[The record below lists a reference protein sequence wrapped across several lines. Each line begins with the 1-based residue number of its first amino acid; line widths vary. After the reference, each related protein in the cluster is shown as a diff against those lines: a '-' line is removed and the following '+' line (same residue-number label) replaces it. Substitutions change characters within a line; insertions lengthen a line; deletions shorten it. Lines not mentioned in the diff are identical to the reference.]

1 MSHPHNGRGP
11 ASPPIPGG
19 DGTAPGGP
27 AAHGTGPG
35 VPLSIWPGL
44 PAPRSGP
51 YGPCA
56 GPVTTGAAARVI
68 AAFSRP
74 GDLVAA
80 PDGSAAVIEA
90 AAAAGRP
97 VLGLIPAPVRDGR
110 AIAGLR
116 ARLDPAARPFARLRP
131 GGPALLLA
139 AGDPDAGQAALAI
152 ISCHG
157 PGCCASGPE
166 PGGDDR
172 PGVLYAACQR
182 VLQPGGVL
190 AVITASGAVAPDGQL
205 ADLTGQAVAS
215 ARAAGL
221 VYAQHIVLV
230 HAVIRESQ
238 LAPDPAAGTASGLP
252 GGRRIHSDLLIFTQP
267 GGPSRD

>member
-1 MSHPHNGRGP
+1 MSHPHNGPGP
-11 ASPPIPGG
+11 AVPPIPGG
-19 DGTAPGGP
+19 HGTAPG
-27 AAHGTGPG
+27 GTGPG

-56 GPVTTGAAARVI
+56 GPVTAAAAGRVI
-68 AAFSRP
+68 AVFSRP

-116 ARLDPAARPFARLRP
+116 ARLDPV
-131 GGPALLLA
+131 LA

-152 ISCHG
+152 TGCHG

-166 PGGDDR
+166 PGGEDG
-172 PGVLYAACQR
+172 PGVLHAACQR
-182 VLQPGGVL
+182 VLRPGGVL
-190 AVITASGAVAPDGQL
+190 AVITASPAAPDGQL

-230 HAVIRESQ
+230 HAAIRDGQ
-238 LAPDPAAGTASGLP
+238 LAPDPAADGAAGLP
-252 GGRRIHSDLLIFTQP
+252 GGCRIHSDLLIFTKP

>member
-1 MSHPHNGRGP
+1 MPYPYNGP
-11 ASPPIPGG
+11 QPEVLPVS
-19 DGTAPGGP
+19 DGHGTEPGGP
-27 AAHGTGPG
+27 AAGRTGPG

-51 YGPCA
+51 YGPCP
-56 GPVTTGAAARVI
+56 GPVTVQAAARVI
-68 AAFSRP
+68 TAFSRP
-74 GDLVAA
+74 GDLVAT

-131 GGPALLLA
+131 GPALLLA
-139 AGDPDAGQAALAI
+139 AGDPDAGQATLAI
-152 ISCHG
+152 TSCHG

-166 PGGDDR
+166 PVGDDR

-182 VLQPGGVL
+182 VLRPGGVL
-190 AVITASGAVAPDGQL
+190 AVITASGATAPDGRL
-205 ADLTGQAVAS
+205 ADLTGQAVAG

-230 HAVIRESQ
+230 HAVIRDGQ
-238 LAPDPAAGTASGLP
+238 LAPGPAAGGASGLP
-252 GGRRIHSDLLIFTQP
+252 GGCRVHSDLLIFTQL

>member
-1 MSHPHNGRGP
+1 MSHPHNGPGP
-11 ASPPIPGG
+11 ALPPIPGG
-19 DGTAPGGP
+19 HGTAPGR
-27 AAHGTGPG
+27 TGPG

-44 PAPRSGP
+44 PAPRSGLH
-51 YGPCA
+51 GPCA
-56 GPVTTGAAARVI
+56 GPVTAAV
-68 AAFSRP
+68 SRP
-74 GDLVAA
+74 GNLVAA

-90 AAAAGRP
+90 AAAAGRH

-139 AGDPDAGQAALAI
+139 AGDPDAGRAALAI
-152 ISCHG
+152 AGCHG
-157 PGCCASGPE
+157 PGCCAGGPE
-166 PGGDDR
+166 PGGGDG
-172 PGVLYAACQR
+172 PGVLHAACQR
-182 VLQPGGVL
+182 VLRPGGVL
-190 AVITASGAVAPDGQL
+190 AVITASPAAPDGQL

-230 HAVIRESQ
+230 HAAIRDGQ
-238 LAPDPAAGTASGLP
+238 LAPDPAAGLP
-252 GGRRIHSDLLIFTQP
+252 GGCRVHSDLLIFTKP